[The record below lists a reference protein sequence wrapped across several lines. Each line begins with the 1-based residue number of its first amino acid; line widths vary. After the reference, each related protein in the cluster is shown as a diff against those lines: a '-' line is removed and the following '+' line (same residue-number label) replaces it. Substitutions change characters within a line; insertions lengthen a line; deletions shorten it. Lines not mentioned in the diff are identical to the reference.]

1 MRFVSATWYWNTVAT
16 FIIVT
21 TAGLSLPVTSLSLR
35 MMISPSSSSPRKEN
49 DDANNIKVKTKPYRT
64 GIMAVFTDSEH
75 RDKVLVFKRKNRN
88 SQKSNNATVME
99 WQFPQGGIKSKT
111 QELPK
116 EALYREVA
124 EELGNNNFRILR
136 RANELVLYD
145 FPIDGTN
152 IIRNKLYTKYQGQAH
167 YWFLCEFDTGNGPDL
182 DKAIDDDFDGYEW
195 VHPKQAVERI
205 VEWKR
210 QAYSTGLQQLG
221 ML

>member
-1 MRFVSATWYWNTVAT
+1 MRFVSAAWYWNAVAT
-16 FIIVT
+16 FIVVT
-21 TAGLSLPVTSLSLR
+21 TAGLSLPVTPLSLR

-49 DDANNIKVKTKPYRT
+49 DDADSKKPKPYRT

-88 SQKSNNATVME
+88 SQQSNNATVMEE
-99 WQFPQGGIKSKT
+99 WQFPQGGINSKT
-111 QELPK
+111 KELPE

-124 EELGNNNFRILR
+124 EELGNNNFQILR
-136 RANELVLYD
+136 RANELVRYD
-145 FPIDGTN
+145 FPIGGTN
-152 IIRNKLYTKYQGQAH
+152 VISNKLYQKYHGQAH

-182 DKAIDDDFDGYEW
+182 DKAIDDDFDDYEW
-195 VHPKQAVERI
+195 VHPNEAVERI